1 MTLIETRGEGGLFLC
16 APTAGYGLI
25 QGDLRTPP
33 VLTEASRPG
42 RASDGR
48 LGAERVLAAPRRRNA
63 PVWPTALVAFDHVG
77 GGLVARGG
85 GPLKGFAVAGADRVF
100 SNAEARIEGGEVRV
114 SCATVPAPVAVRYA
128 WASNPAAANLGNA
141 EGLPAGPFR
150 TDNWPGITAGR
161 K

>member
-1 MTLIETRGEGGLFLC
+1 MSVGGPFDLTVSAKHTTYGRTIVCSGPLFRAVAFEGTS
-16 APTAGYGLI
+16 A
-25 QGDLRTPP
+25 R
-33 VLTEASRPG
+33 
-42 RASDGR
+42 
-48 LGAERVLAAPRRRNA
+48 
-63 PVWPTALVAFDHVG
+63 VAFDHVG

-128 WASNPAAANLGNA
+128 WANNPAAANLGNA